1 MSGTEKKASFV
12 RSSSSSSSS
21 LIYKAKQFN
30 EKTLLSLGN
39 ENNPFFVMQINSL
52 A

>member
-1 MSGTEKKASFV
+1 MSGTEKKALFV
-12 RSSSSSSSS
+12 RSSSS